1 MGEGDSL
8 AILGLFFGI
17 IVYFLFSTLD
27 LLTLLGSERRLPA
40 TLQVV
45 HASLADAFWK
55 RGRSRERVVVEFL
68 TVLIATQLMPVI
80 LLAQPQTIPAVKTA
94 STVEL
99 ILALSWTILL
109 VAVGSRRQ

>member
-27 LLTLLGSERRLPA
+27 LPTLLGSERRLPA
-40 TLQVV
+40 ILQLV
-45 HASLADAFWK
+45 HASLADAFWR

-68 TVLIATQLMPVI
+68 TVLIATQLIPVI
-80 LLAQPQTIPAVKTA
+80 VLAQPQTTAVVRTA
-94 STVEL
+94 SVIEL
-99 ILALSWTILL
+99 VLALSWTILL